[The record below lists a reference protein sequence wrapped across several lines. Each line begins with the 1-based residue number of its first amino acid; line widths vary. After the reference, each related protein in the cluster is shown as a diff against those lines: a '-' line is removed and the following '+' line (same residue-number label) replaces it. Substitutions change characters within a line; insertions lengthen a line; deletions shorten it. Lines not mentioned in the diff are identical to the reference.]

1 MFLELIS
8 FGVVFVIISFGFL
21 SIIVYVW
28 YEVKLFYKELKSK
41 YVLTLDAN
49 IDKEINEIE
58 GISMNMVNN
67 EEEQED

>member
-41 YVLTLDAN
+41 YVLTLDA
-49 IDKEINEIE
+49 IIEKENNEIE

-67 EEEQED
+67 EEEEED